1 MNAAE
6 EASGLLGVKA
16 ACEALGVARATLYR
30 QRAGERAPR
39 ECAKREAQKRAL
51 PPQERRD
58 VLETLHS
65 ERFVDSAPGQ
75 VHAELLD
82 EGKHL
87 CSVRTM
93 YRILAAHGEVRE
105 RRSQLQHPR
114 HAVPRLQ
121 ASAPNEV
128 WTWDIT
134 KLVGPQKWA
143 HFHLYVVLDL
153 FSRFVVAWRLER
165 RESSTLAR
173 ELLVSAF
180 EKQQVVPDQLT
191 VHADRGTS
199 MVSKTVAQL
208 FADLGVTKS
217 HSRPRVSNDN
227 PFSESQF
234 KTLKYRPDFPKR
246 FGSLED
252 GRVYCRRFF
261 DWYNNRHRHSGIA
274 YLTPYQVH
282 YGFAEQVLAER
293 HRVLLQAYAA
303 RPERYVS
310 GPPRR
315 QSLPKTVWI
324 NEPLALEVADARTQ
338 AVAKLGAGS
347 SVVNSVPPSDGAG
360 EEFSTERR
368 LSPASPRPS
377 AMSAHPQLAELP

>member
-1 MNAAE
+1 
-6 EASGLLGVKA
+6 
-16 ACEALGVARATLYR
+16 
-30 QRAGERAPR
+30 
-39 ECAKREAQKRAL
+39 
-51 PPQERRD
+51 
-58 VLETLHS
+58 
-65 ERFVDSAPGQ
+65 
-75 VHAELLD
+75 
-82 EGKHL
+82 
-87 CSVRTM
+87 M

-121 ASAPNEV
+121 ASAPNKV

-246 FGSLED
+246 FG
-252 GRVYCRRFF
+252 
-261 DWYNNRHRHSGIA
+261 
-274 YLTPYQVH
+274 
-282 YGFAEQVLAER
+282 
-293 HRVLLQAYAA
+293 
-303 RPERYVS
+303 
-310 GPPRR
+310 
-315 QSLPKTVWI
+315 
-324 NEPLALEVADARTQ
+324 
-338 AVAKLGAGS
+338 
-347 SVVNSVPPSDGAG
+347 
-360 EEFSTERR
+360 
-368 LSPASPRPS
+368 
-377 AMSAHPQLAELP
+377 